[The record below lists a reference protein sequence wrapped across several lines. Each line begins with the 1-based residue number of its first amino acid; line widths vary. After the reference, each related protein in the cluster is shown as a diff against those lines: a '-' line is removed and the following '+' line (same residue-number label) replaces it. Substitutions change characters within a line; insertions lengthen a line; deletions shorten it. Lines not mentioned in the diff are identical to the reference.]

1 MNNLLIEIGVEEIP
15 AGYIIPALKFFKE
28 NLLKA
33 LENNRIEYGQAKY
46 FGTPRRLALIV
57 ENISEKQKIQTLSII
72 GPPEKIGFDKNGKP
86 SMAAEKFV
94 QKLGVGLDKIII
106 VETDKGRYLSAEK
119 QEHCEL
125 SATILENIL
134 PDLILA
140 IPFPK
145 KMRWGDFSIS
155 FARPIIS
162 LVSIIGDT
170 LLNIKLA
177 DINSSFYVFGH
188 EFMSFE
194 KFKINN
200 AMEYVYGLKVL
211 GIMVDIDERKALL
224 EKEIQKKAS
233 ENDCYCLE
241 DNKLIDIVTNLV
253 EYPYPVVGKFDDEFL
268 ELPDEILITAMRE
281 HQKYFALTD
290 EKGNLKPYFIAV
302 NNTKAKDM
310 SLVSKGHEKVIRARL
325 ADAKFF
331 YNVDLESSL
340 DEFTEK
346 LKKVTFYAGLGSMY
360 EKTRRIIS
368 LGKYLVKVLNLKDQ
382 DIVYKNVVRTADICK
397 ADLVSQVVIEFT
409 KLQGVIGSI
418 YAEKAGENN
427 EVAIAIKEHY
437 WPVSSGAFLPDTI
450 TGKIVAIAD
459 KIDTISGCFSIN
471 LIPTGTSDPHA
482 LRRQALGIIQIILK
496 GNFSFSLKQL
506 INKSVSLY
514 EQNSEKAKAH
524 THNILEFIK
533 ARMANMLL
541 EKGYSRN
548 AVNSVTAISFDNIP
562 DIFLRVVAI
571 DTLKKSSDFKSIS
584 ITFKR
589 VLNILKKENL
599 EEITIAD
606 KSLFKDESE
615 KNLYKFC
622 KDINAKIEKYRKLGD
637 YNQALKEISTIRPYV
652 DKFFDDVMVMVDD
665 KTLKANRIA
674 LLASVAR
681 LFSGIADFSK
691 L

>member
-15 AGYIIPALKFFKE
+15 AGYIIPALKSFKE

-33 LENNRIEYGQAKY
+33 LENNRIKYGKAKY

-57 ENISEKQKIQTLSII
+57 ENISDKQKIQSSTII

-86 SMAAEKFV
+86 SMAAEKFA
-94 QKLGVGLDKIII
+94 QKAGVNLDEIII
-106 VETDKGRYLSAEK
+106 TQTDKGKYLSAKK
-119 QEHCEL
+119 QEYCEL

-134 PDLILA
+134 PDLILS

-162 LVSIIGDT
+162 LVSILGNT

-200 AMEYVYGLKVL
+200 AMEYVYALKIL
-211 GIMVDIDERKALL
+211 GIIVDIDERKALL
-224 EKEIQKKAS
+224 KKEIQEKAS
-233 ENDCYCLE
+233 QNDCYYLE
-241 DNKLIDIVTNLV
+241 DKELVDTVTNLV
-253 EYPYPVVGKFDDEFL
+253 EYPYLIVGKFDDEFL
-268 ELPDEILITAMRE
+268 ELPDQILITAMRE

-290 EKGNLKPYFIAV
+290 EKGNLKPYFIAA

-310 SLVSKGHEKVIRARL
+310 SLVAKGHEKVIRARL

-331 YNVDLESSL
+331 YEVDLESSL
-340 DEFTEK
+340 DEFAEK

-360 EKTRRIIS
+360 EKTQRIIS
-368 LGKYLVKVLNLKDQ
+368 LGKYLVKVAELKDQ
-382 DIVYKNVVRTADICK
+382 DLVYNNVVRTAEICK
-397 ADLVSQVVIEFT
+397 ADLVTQVVIEFT

-427 EVAIAIKEHY
+427 EVAMAIKEHY

-459 KIDTISGCFSIN
+459 KIDTICGCFSIN

-482 LRRQALGIIQIILK
+482 LRRQALGIIQIMLK
-496 GNFSFSLKQL
+496 GNFSFSLKKL
-506 INKSVSLY
+506 IEKSLSLY
-514 EQNSEKAKAH
+514 EQNSEKAKIH
-524 THNILEFIK
+524 TQNILEFIK

-541 EKGYSRN
+541 EKGYSRT
-548 AVNSVTAISFDNIP
+548 AVNSVTALSFDNIP
-562 DIFLRVVAI
+562 DILLRVIAI

-584 ITFKR
+584 TTFKR
-589 VLNILKKENL
+589 VLNILKKEKF
-599 EEITIAD
+599 EITIVN

-615 KNLYKFC
+615 ENLYKFY
-622 KDINAKIEKYRKLGD
+622 KDINVKVEKYKKLGD
-637 YNQALKEISTIRPYV
+637 YNQALKEILTLKSHV

-665 KTLKANRIA
+665 KSLKANRLA
-674 LLASVAR
+674 LLSLVAE